1 MFLSFLRGEKVQIN
15 KHLSFHI
22 SLFSQPNSL
31 KELAS
36 VLSLLFYLPFSP
48 LLPAH
53 IPTMPPNSTV
63 ETNDF
68 LYQFQWVLSALNFGA
83 LTQITTPSLK
93 CSPVLV
99 FAIPFSPLWSSFSH
113 LLAVGVSYSSSFH
126 LICAM
131 HALVTSSH
139 ISSPDFFSVFLVN
152 DITIYSVTHTRI
164 LEMTLDFLFSPT
176 HKHLQTSIN
185 LI

>member
-1 MFLSFLRGEKVQIN
+1 MLASSLTLLQLPNSLNHLLQLHPLSQPFHLRNKGLFLSFLAGGKVQIN
-15 KHLSFHI
+15 KHFFFHI

-68 LYQFQWVLSALNFGA
+68 PYQFQRVLSALNFGA

-99 FAIPFSPLWSSFSH
+99 FAIPFSPLWS
-113 LLAVGVSYSSSFH
+113 
-126 LICAM
+126 
-131 HALVTSSH
+131 
-139 ISSPDFFSVFLVN
+139 
-152 DITIYSVTHTRI
+152 
-164 LEMTLDFLFSPT
+164 FLFPPPRCCCV
-176 HKHLQTSIN
+176 L
-185 LI
+185 